1 MKKIDYRHLQ
11 PLITFALCLLA
22 YTPTFF
28 WMKIR
33 WFARDSYYSH
43 GILIPFVVGYLIWE
57 KRKQLHDLFQNNGP
71 SSHRLGAPLIITGLM
86 IHIASSVLRVYFTSG
101 FSLLLT
107 IVGIVLHF
115 YGMAILKTLV
125 FPLFFLVFM
134 IPLPEVTIVNISFR
148 MKMFAAAISAQVIN
162 AIGILAVREGSVIR
176 MPHAYVI
183 VDDVCSGLR
192 SLISLTALGSIF
204 AYFFKAPM
212 WKRIALFLTTIPIA
226 IITNVF
232 RVVFL
237 AFVSEVWGH
246 EAAGGLVHDLSG
258 YSIFVIAFIL
268 LAASAKLLE

>member
-1 MKKIDYRHLQ
+1 MKTQLKKHIQ
-11 PLITFALCLLA
+11 PCIIFAFCLLA

-43 GILIPFVVGYLIWE
+43 GILIPFVVGYLIWD
-57 KRKQLHDLFQNNGP
+57 KRKQLQDILKTNSSP
-71 SSHRLGAPLIITGLM
+71 SHPWGIPLIITGLL
-86 IHIASSVLRVYFTSG
+86 IHTISSVLRVYFTSG
-101 FSLLLT
+101 FSLLIT
-107 IVGIVLHF
+107 IIGIILHF
-115 YGMAILKTLV
+115 YGAKILKALA
-125 FPLFFLVFM
+125 FPLFFLSFM

-148 MKMFAAAISAQVIN
+148 MKMFAASISARTIN
-162 AIGILAVREGSVIR
+162 AIGILAIRDGSVIR

-192 SLISLTALGSIF
+192 SLISLGALGSIF
-204 AYFFKAPM
+204 AYFFKAPL

-246 EAAGGLVHDLSG
+246 EAASGLVHDFSG
-258 YSIFVIAFIL
+258 YSIFIIAFIL
-268 LAASAKLLE
+268 LAASGKLLE